1 MKIGILMKE
10 QRELFADMDPFWM
23 MERLEL
29 PGYFAMAAT
38 EFDEEENSE
47 LPAGLM
53 IGEILSDKLIV
64 EWIYVQNEF
73 RSRGIGAQLLDA
85 AFTIA
90 RKNNLP
96 TVCAY
101 LSEEWGRELVCPSE
115 EVFLEAY
122 GFGNRSSLAGEW
134 LTNLQALS
142 EQEYF
147 QQPTDDLP
155 IVTPLQQ
162 LTRSQAKTA
171 LDTLAGK
178 EDAAML
184 CPING
189 QQASFDEELSFL
201 LSSKGEIK
209 GGILVKCLSRNRNEV
224 REGKVVLL
232 AKEKVLYPVLLCAS
246 SESEQQALL
255 SAALQAAMKKYA
267 KDTEV
272 HILLRDDR
280 LDPFLKKLRLDDA
293 IPCSMLSAN
302 VEEYFHREVPQDG
315 YLFL

>member
-10 QRELFADMDPFWM
+10 QRELFVDMDPFLM

-53 IGEILSDKLIV
+53 IGEILSDKLII

-73 RSRGIGAQLLDA
+73 RNRGIAAQLLDA

-134 LTNLQALS
+134 LTNLRALS

-147 QQPTDDLP
+147 QQSTDNLP

-162 LTRSQAKTA
+162 LISSQARTA
-171 LDTLAGK
+171 LDALAGK
-178 EDAAML
+178 EDAVML

-189 QQASFDEELSFL
+189 QQALFDEELSFL

>member
-1 MKIGILMKE
+1 M
-10 QRELFADMDPFWM
+10 
-23 MERLEL
+23 
-29 PGYFAMAAT
+29 
-38 EFDEEENSE
+38 
-47 LPAGLM
+47 
-53 IGEILSDKLIV
+53 
-64 EWIYVQNEF
+64 
-73 RSRGIGAQLLDA
+73 
-85 AFTIA
+85 
-90 RKNNLP
+90 
-96 TVCAY
+96 
-101 LSEEWGRELVCPSE
+101 
-115 EVFLEAY
+115 EAY

-142 EQEYF
+142 EQEDF

-224 REGKVVLL
+224 RDGKVVLL

>member
-10 QRELFADMDPFWM
+10 QRELFVDMDPFWM

-53 IGEILSDKLIV
+53 IGEILSDKLII

-73 RSRGIGAQLLDA
+73 RNRGIAAQLLDA

-134 LTNLQALS
+134 LTNLRALS

-147 QQPTDDLP
+147 QQSTDNLP

-162 LTRSQAKTA
+162 LISSQARTA
-171 LDTLAGK
+171 LDALAGK
-178 EDAAML
+178 EDAVML

-189 QQASFDEELSFL
+189 QQALFDEELSFL

-267 KDTEV
+267 KDTEA

>member
-10 QRELFADMDPFWM
+10 QRELFVDMDPFWM

-53 IGEILSDKLIV
+53 IGEILSDKLII

-73 RSRGIGAQLLDA
+73 RNRGIAAQLLDA

-134 LTNLQALS
+134 LTNLRALS

-147 QQPTDDLP
+147 QQSTENLP

-162 LTRSQAKTA
+162 LISSQARTA
-171 LDTLAGK
+171 LDALAGK
-178 EDAAML
+178 EDAVML

-189 QQASFDEELSFL
+189 QQALFDEELSFL

>member
-10 QRELFADMDPFWM
+10 QRELFVDMDPFWM

-53 IGEILSDKLIV
+53 IGEILSDKLII

-73 RSRGIGAQLLDA
+73 RNRGIAAQLLDA

-134 LTNLQALS
+134 LTNLRALS

-147 QQPTDDLP
+147 QQSTDNLP

-162 LTRSQAKTA
+162 LISSQARTA
-171 LDTLAGK
+171 LDALAGK
-178 EDAAML
+178 EDAVML

-189 QQASFDEELSFL
+189 QQALFDEELSFL

-232 AKEKVLYPVLLCAS
+232 AKEKVLYPILLCAS

>member
-10 QRELFADMDPFWM
+10 QRELFVDMDPFWM

-29 PGYFAMAAT
+29 PGYFAMAAA

-53 IGEILSDKLIV
+53 IGEILSDKLII

-73 RSRGIGAQLLDA
+73 RNRGIAAQLLDA

-134 LTNLQALS
+134 LTNLRALS

-147 QQPTDDLP
+147 QQSTDNLP

-162 LTRSQAKTA
+162 LISSQARTA
-171 LDTLAGK
+171 LDALAGK
-178 EDAAML
+178 EDAVML

-189 QQASFDEELSFL
+189 QQALFDEELSFL

>member
-10 QRELFADMDPFWM
+10 QRELFVDMDPFWM

-53 IGEILSDKLIV
+53 IGEILSDKLII

-73 RSRGIGAQLLDA
+73 RNRGIAAQLLDA

-134 LTNLQALS
+134 LTNLRALS

-147 QQPTDDLP
+147 QQSTDNLP

-162 LTRSQAKTA
+162 LISSQARTA
-171 LDTLAGK
+171 LDALAGK
-178 EDAAML
+178 EDAVML